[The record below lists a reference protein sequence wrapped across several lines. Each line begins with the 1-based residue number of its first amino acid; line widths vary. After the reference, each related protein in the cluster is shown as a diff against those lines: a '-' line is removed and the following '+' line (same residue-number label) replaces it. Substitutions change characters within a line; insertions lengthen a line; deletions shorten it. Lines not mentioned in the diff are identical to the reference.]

1 MSQENVEIVRRTI
14 EAFEA
19 GAEHGDFSA
28 AWETGVVAEDVEW
41 IAFAELEQRS
51 FRGREGF
58 VEFMRGW
65 TEDFE
70 GWSAHLERLI
80 DAGNDRVVAFYRQ
93 TATGKGSGVPV
104 EQDYALVYELEG
116 GQLVRMRAY
125 LDRAEALEA
134 AGLRE

>member
-19 GAEHGDFSA
+19 GAKRGDFSA
-28 AWETGVVAEDVEW
+28 AWETGAVAEDVELVP
-41 IAFAELEQRS
+41 AAELEQRS

-70 GWSAHLERLI
+70 GWSAQLERLI
-80 DAGNDRVVAFYRQ
+80 DARNDSVVAFFHQ
-93 TATGKGSGVPV
+93 TGTGRGSGVPV
-104 EQDYALVYELEG
+104 EQEYAVIYELQA
-116 GQLVRMRAY
+116 GQLVRMRVY
-125 LDRAEALEA
+125 LDRAKALEA
-134 AGLRE
+134 AGLRG

>member
-1 MSQENVEIVRRTI
+1 MSQENVEIVQRKI
-14 EAFEA
+14 EAFRG
-19 GAEHGDFSA
+19 GAEGGDFGVA
-28 AWETGVVAEDVEW
+28 FETGAVATDVEW

-58 VEFMRGW
+58 IEFMRGW

-70 GWSAHLERLI
+70 GWSAQLERLV
-80 DAGNDRVVAFYRQ
+80 DAGNDCAVAFFHQ
-93 TATGKGSGVPV
+93 TATGKGSGAPV
-104 EQDYALVYELEG
+104 EMDYAVIYELKG

-125 LDRAEALEA
+125 AEREKALEA